1 MRSIRA
7 GFPSPENSAV
17 LIVVFPWS
25 ITRCMTAIFACKD
38 TKTPLIIRRLPQDL
52 FFFACPDAACCEI
65 RLEKTFPFQKL
76 CVRLWKLSRLKE

>member
-1 MRSIRA
+1 MRSIRS

-38 TKTPLIIRRLPQDL
+38 TKTPLIIRRLPRDL
-52 FFFACPDAACCEI
+52 FFFACPMPRVA
-65 RLEKTFPFQKL
+65 RFGSK
-76 CVRLWKLSRLKE
+76 KLSRFKNFVYVCGNFPA